1 MLHDQAEK
9 ENTVTCY
16 RQYLGTDLADM
27 QSICK
32 FKKGFRFSLCVV
44 DNYIQYACV
53 IPLKDK
59 TGITTTNVFQKVLD
73 ESYRTPNKIWIDKGS
88 EFYNRSMKSF
98 LQNNDRQMYSTHE
111 GKSVTAER
119 FIRTLKNKIDKYMTS
134 ISKRCLLIN

>member
-1 MLHDQAEK
+1 MHDQAEK

-27 QSICK
+27 QSIRK

-44 DNYIQYACV
+44 DNYSKYACV

-59 TGITTTNVFQKVLD
+59 TGITTTNVFQKVLG

-111 GKSVTAER
+111 GKSVIAER